1 MWIGTEASF
10 LYFLDFYQLPV
21 WQNCTDMAGKLIEV
35 EMSKDLIKV
44 NGELLTYSLEIIC
57 LLTGEDYTI
66 VKKHG
71 ESVTGGDPHAS
82 ELSPSSVVIPQINLD
97 HQMMKNMLNLAN
109 KIIQVV
115 KEEFSGTPGLEGSCE
130 GYNPHED
137 NSQISEHLTNLVN
150 LVNKMTKDKSQVI
163 GKISNHTLEL
173 IYLLIGEDYIVVK
186 KYNDTT
192 TDSSTSTVSEED
204 PNSVI
209 SEKNKAKKVL
219 MLANKIIKILTDRM
233 PIKNEDIEVCS
244 TMEEYI
250 KGYKE
255 FFRDVVLDTDQSQ
268 QELDDKSTI
277 KNNLNDDCSMES
289 ISAETIKEEGT
300 SVSPDVNA
308 NLSTQAKVSKRKSK
322 PVRLL
327 YKEFSPRKEKIVS
340 FYAKKTLDISY
351 EPSLPNDNKHIDS
364 KVQIDD
370 INLTSENDSF
380 DNSYKKINGFSD
392 PLAHESRRTTDVMNS
407 LVKEEDIGCFSED
420 SEIGQSEFSINSTQ
434 GKPYVCILCGK
445 NFTKKSHLVTHRR
458 VHTGEKPYGCADC
471 GKRFT
476 SNSTLVDHQR
486 IHRGEKPFV
495 CSDCGKSFTKNSNLI
510 DHQRTHTGEKPFT
523 CTTCGKSFARS
534 SNLVEHQKIHTGEK
548 SFICSECG
556 KGFSRSS
563 SLAEHQKIHTGGES
577 YICSECGQCFTKN
590 SSLVRHQSIHT
601 GEKPFMCS
609 ECGKSFSNSSN
620 LVRHQITHTGEKPF
634 TCPICGRNFNQNS
647 NLISH
652 QKTHREK
659 AAE

>member
-1 MWIGTEASF
+1 MVRCVSVPERPGHQPRLSQTVCSQTCKSF
-10 LYFLDFYQLPV
+10 EGAMNKEQI
-21 WQNCTDMAGKLIEV
+21 Q
-35 EMSKDLIKV
+35 V
-44 NGELLTYSLEIIC
+44 NGELLTSSLEIIC
-57 LLTGEDYTI
+57 LLTGEDYII

-71 ESVTGGDPHAS
+71 DSTTLGDTDAS
-82 ELSPSSVVIPQINLD
+82 EMSSASMAMPQIKLD
-97 HQMMKNMLNLAN
+97 HQMLKNMLNVAN
-109 KIIQVV
+109 KIIHVV
-115 KEEFSGTPGLEGSCE
+115 KEELSGTSGFLESSRE
-130 GYNPHED
+130 GNNPHID
-137 NSQISEHLTNLVN
+137 NHQISEHLTNLVN
-150 LVNKMTKDKSQVI
+150 LVNKMSKDKSQVI

-186 KYNDTT
+186 KYNDST

-204 PNSVI
+204 PSLVI
-209 SEKNKAKKVL
+209 SERNKAKKVL
-219 MLANKIIKILTDRM
+219 ALANKIITILTDRM
-233 PIKNEDIEVCS
+233 PVRHEDIEVYS
-244 TMEEYI
+244 TMEEYL
-250 KGYKE
+250 KGYRE
-255 FFRDVVLDTDQSQ
+255 FFKDGLMCNDQTQ
-268 QELDDKSTI
+268 KAPDDKLNI
-277 KNNLNDDCSMES
+277 KNSLDEYNMGSVGVDSV
-289 ISAETIKEEGT
+289 KEEST
-300 SVSPDVNA
+300 SIRPDISS
-308 NLSTQAKVSKRKSK
+308 LPTQAKVSKRKSK

-327 YKEFSPRKEKIVS
+327 HNEFSPRKEKPLPFHTVKKQEI
-340 FYAKKTLDISY
+340 FYEA
-351 EPSLPNDNKHIDS
+351 SLTNDNKQIES
-364 KVQIDD
+364 KVQK
-370 INLTSENDSF
+370 NDYVNVSNNGSF
-380 DNSYKKINGFSD
+380 DNAYKSVNGLSD
-392 PLAHESRRTTDVMNS
+392 PSTHEHKQTSDLIIPV
-407 LVKEEDIGCFSED
+407 VKEEDFSED
-420 SEIGQSEFSINSTQ
+420 SEIGPSEFCMNPTQ
-434 GKPYVCILCGK
+434 GKPYVCVLCGK

-458 VHTGEKPYGCADC
+458 VHTGEKPYACLDC

-495 CSDCGKSFTKNSNLI
+495 CTDCGKSFTKNSNLI

-523 CTTCGKSFARS
+523 CITCGKSFARS

-548 SFICSECG
+548 SFVCSECG

-601 GEKPFMCS
+601 GEKPFICF

-652 QKTHREK
+652 QKTHRDK
-659 AAE
+659 AVEVH

>member
-1 MWIGTEASF
+1 MNKEQI
-10 LYFLDFYQLPV
+10 Q
-21 WQNCTDMAGKLIEV
+21 
-35 EMSKDLIKV
+35 V
-44 NGELLTYSLEIIC
+44 NGELLTSSLEIIY
-57 LLTGEDYTI
+57 LLTGEDYVI

-71 ESVTGGDPHAS
+71 DSTTGGNTPESEMSSAS
-82 ELSPSSVVIPQINLD
+82 MIIPLIKLD
-97 HQMMKNMLNLAN
+97 YQMLKNMLNVAN
-109 KIIQVV
+109 KIIHVV
-115 KEEFSGTPGLEGSCE
+115 KEELSGTSGFLESSREGS
-130 GYNPHED
+130 NPHED
-137 NSQISEHLTNLVN
+137 NYQISEHLTNLVN
-150 LVNKMTKDKSQVI
+150 LVNKMSKDKSQVI

-186 KYNDTT
+186 KKYNDAT

-204 PNSVI
+204 PNLVI

-219 MLANKIIKILTDRM
+219 ALANKIITILTDRM
-233 PIKNEDIEVCS
+233 PIKHEDIEVYS
-244 TMEEYI
+244 TMEEYL
-250 KGYKE
+250 KGYRE
-255 FFRDVVLDTDQSQ
+255 FFKDGLMHNDQSQ
-268 QELDDKSTI
+268 KAPGKVNI
-277 KNNLNDDCSMES
+277 KTSPDEYNMGS
-289 ISAETIKEEGT
+289 IGVDSLKEE
-300 SVSPDVNA
+300 SSSFRPDIIS
-308 NLSTQAKVSKRKSK
+308 NLPAQAKVSKRKSK

-327 YKEFSPRKEKIVS
+327 YNEFPPRKEKNVP
-340 FYAKKTLDISY
+340 FYTMKKQEILY
-351 EPSLPNDNKHIDS
+351 EPPLTNDNNQSES
-364 KVQIDD
+364 KVQKNDYV
-370 INLTSENDSF
+370 NLSNNGSF
-380 DNSYKKINGFSD
+380 DNSYKSVNGLSD
-392 PLAHESRRTTDVMNS
+392 PSANEHKQASDLINPV
-407 LVKEEDIGCFSED
+407 VKEEDFSED
-420 SEIGQSEFSINSTQ
+420 SEIGPSEFCINPTQ
-434 GKPYVCILCGK
+434 GKPYVCLLCGK

-458 VHTGEKPYGCADC
+458 VHTGEKPYACHDC

-495 CSDCGKSFTKNSNLI
+495 CTDCGKSFTKNSNLI

-548 SFICSECG
+548 SFVCSECG

-601 GEKPFMCS
+601 GEKPFICS

-659 AAE
+659 ATEVQ

>member
-1 MWIGTEASF
+1 M
-10 LYFLDFYQLPV
+10 
-21 WQNCTDMAGKLIEV
+21 N
-35 EMSKDLIKV
+35 KDLAQV
-44 NGELLTYSLEIIC
+44 HSELLTYGLEIIC
-57 LLTGEDYTI
+57 LLTGENYTV

-71 ESVTGGDPHAS
+71 EVVAGSDPPAS
-82 ELSPSSVVIPQINLD
+82 EMSSDSMVIPQISLD
-97 HQMMKNMLNLAN
+97 HQTMKNVLNLAN
-109 KIIQVV
+109 KISQVV
-115 KEEFSGTPGLEGSCE
+115 KEEFSGTSGFLEGSCE
-130 GYNPHED
+130 GSTPHEE
-137 NSQISEHLTNLVN
+137 NGQISEHLTNLVN

-186 KYNDTT
+186 KYNN
-192 TDSSTSTVSEED
+192 STIDNSASTVSEED

-209 SEKNKAKKVL
+209 CEKNKAKKVL
-219 MLANKIIKILTDRM
+219 VLANKIIKILTDQM
-233 PIKNEDIEVCS
+233 PIKNEDIEVYS
-244 TMEEYI
+244 TMEEYL
-250 KGYKE
+250 KGYRE
-255 FFRDVVLDTDQSQ
+255 FFKDVVMDKDQSQ
-268 QELDDKSTI
+268 HTPDNKSNN
-277 KNNLNDDCSMES
+277 KNNLDEHKMES
-289 ISAETIKEEGT
+289 TCADSSTQEST
-300 SVSPDVNA
+300 SISPDDENA
-308 NLSTQAKVSKRKSK
+308 NLQTQLKVSKRKSK

-327 YKEFSPRKEKIVS
+327 YTEYSPRKEKTVS
-340 FYAKKTLDISY
+340 YDTFKKQEISH
-351 EPSLPNDNKHIDS
+351 EPSLTNDDKQMPSKIQKDDDPNLIP
-364 KVQIDD
+364 
-370 INLTSENDSF
+370 TNDPF
-380 DNSYKKINGFSD
+380 NNTYKNVNGLSD
-392 PLAHESRRTTDVMNS
+392 PSSHESKQTTEDMKAMM
-407 LVKEEDIGCFSED
+407 KEEDLGSFSED
-420 SEIGQSEFSINSTQ
+420 GEIGQSEFCVNPSQ
-434 GKPYVCILCGK
+434 GKPYICVLCGK

-458 VHTGEKPYGCADC
+458 VHTGEKPYACHDC

-510 DHQRTHTGEKPFT
+510 DHQRTHTGEKPFA

-548 SFICSECG
+548 SFVCSECG

-563 SLAEHQKIHTGGES
+563 SLSEHQKIHTGGES

-601 GEKPFMCS
+601 GEKPFICS

-634 TCPICGRNFNQNS
+634 TCPVCGRNFNQNS

-659 AAE
+659 ATEIK

>member
-1 MWIGTEASF
+1 M
-10 LYFLDFYQLPV
+10 
-21 WQNCTDMAGKLIEV
+21 NR
-35 EMSKDLIKV
+35 DLVQV
-44 NGELLTYSLEIIC
+44 NGELLTHSLEIIC
-57 LLTGEDYTI
+57 LLTGENYTI

-71 ESVTGGDPHAS
+71 ESAADKNPPAS
-82 ELSPSSVVIPQINLD
+82 ERSSSSVVIPQIILD

-115 KEEFSGTPGLEGSCE
+115 KEELSGMSGLFGGSC
-130 GYNPHED
+130 GGSNSHED
-137 NSQISEHLTNLVN
+137 NLQISEHLTNLAN
-150 LVNKMTKDKSQVI
+150 LVNKLTKDKSQ
-163 GKISNHTLEL
+163 
-173 IYLLIGEDYIVVK
+173 DYIVVK
-186 KYNDTT
+186 NYNDATE
-192 TDSSTSTVSEED
+192 DSNIASEMSKED
-204 PNSVI
+204 PSSVI
-209 SEKNKAKKVL
+209 CDKNKAKKVL
-219 MLANKIIKILTDRM
+219 LHATKIIKILTEQM
-233 PIKNEDIEVCS
+233 PIKPEDIEVYS
-244 TMEEYI
+244 TMEEYL
-250 KGYKE
+250 KGYRE
-255 FFRDVVLDTDQSQ
+255 FFKDVLVVNDKSQ
-268 QELDDKSTI
+268 WTTDDKSSL
-277 KNNLNDDCSMES
+277 KNCLDKQSMES
-289 ISAETIKEEGT
+289 TSGDFTKEDGT
-300 SVSPDVNA
+300 SIRTDLNA
-308 NLSTQAKVSKRKSK
+308 NLSMQAKVSKRKSK

-327 YKEFSPRKEKIVS
+327 CTEFPPRKEKNVP
-340 FYAKKTLDISY
+340 FNTFKKEEISY
-351 EPSLPNDNKHIDS
+351 EPSLTSDEK
-364 KVQIDD
+364 QIDLTVQKSVD
-370 INLTSENDSF
+370 LILTSENDSF
-380 DNSYKKINGFSD
+380 NNLSINGLS
-392 PLAHESRRTTDVMNS
+392 LSHEHQIADVTNEF
-407 LVKEEDIGCFSED
+407 LKEDDMGSFSED
-420 SEIGQSEFSINSTQ
+420 GEIGQSELCINPTQ
-434 GKPYVCILCGK
+434 EKPYVCGLCGK

-458 VHTGEKPYGCADC
+458 VHTGEKPYSCHDC

-495 CSDCGKSFTKNSNLI
+495 CTDCGKSFTKNSNLI

-601 GEKPFMCS
+601 GEKPFICS

-652 QKTHREK
+652 QKTHRHK
-659 AAE
+659 ATEIN

>member
-1 MWIGTEASF
+1 M
-10 LYFLDFYQLPV
+10 
-21 WQNCTDMAGKLIEV
+21 
-35 EMSKDLIKV
+35 
-44 NGELLTYSLEIIC
+44 
-57 LLTGEDYTI
+57 DYTI

-71 ESVTGGDPHAS
+71 ESVTKRDPPAS
-82 ELSPSSVVIPQINLD
+82 EMSSTSMIIPQINLD
-97 HQMMKNMLNLAN
+97 HQIIKNMQNLAN
-109 KIIQVV
+109 KIIQVI
-115 KEEFSGTPGLEGSCE
+115 KEEFSGTSGLEGSCE
-130 GYNPHED
+130 GNNSHED
-137 NSQISEHLTNLVN
+137 NGQISEHLNNLVN
-150 LVNKMTKDKSQVI
+150 LVNKMTKDKSQVMA
-163 GKISNHTLEL
+163 KISNHALEL

-186 KYNDTT
+186 KYNDAT
-192 TDSSTSTVSEED
+192 TDSSMSNSSEED

-209 SEKNKAKKVL
+209 CVKNKAKKVL
-219 MLANKIIKILTDRM
+219 LLANKIIKILTDRM
-233 PIKNEDIEVCS
+233 PIKHEDIEVYS
-244 TMEEYI
+244 TMEEYL
-250 KGYKE
+250 KGYRE
-255 FFRDVVLDTDQSQ
+255 FFRDVVMDSDQSQ
-268 QELDDKSTI
+268 QPPDNQSNIRNSLDE
-277 KNNLNDDCSMES
+277 CSMES
-289 ISAETIKEEGT
+289 TSVHSVKEEST
-300 SVSPDVNA
+300 SLTPDLNA
-308 NLSTQAKVSKRKSK
+308 NLATQAKVSKRKSK
-322 PVRLL
+322 PVRLC
-327 YKEFSPRKEKIVS
+327 EFPQRKDKNVPFFTMNKQE
-340 FYAKKTLDISY
+340 ISY
-351 EPSLPNDNKHIDS
+351 DPSLTNDNKQMDS
-364 KVQIDD
+364 
-370 INLTSENDSF
+370 NLQKDNANVTSNNDSF
-380 DNSYKKINGFSD
+380 DNSYKEVNGSSE
-392 PLAHESRRTTDVMNS
+392 PSSHEHKLMTGVMKAM
-407 LVKEEDIGCFSED
+407 VKEEDTGGFSED
-420 SEIGQSEFSINSTQ
+420 GEIGQSEFCVNPTQ
-434 GKPYVCILCGK
+434 GKPYVCVLCGK

-458 VHTGEKPYGCADC
+458 VHTGEKPYACHDC

-495 CSDCGKSFTKNSNLI
+495 CPDCGKSFTKNSNLI
-510 DHQRTHTGEKPFT
+510 DHQRTHTGEKPFA

-601 GEKPFMCS
+601 GEKPFICS

-659 AAE
+659 AAEIN

>member
-1 MWIGTEASF
+1 MKSHGERRASKIK
-10 LYFLDFYQLPV
+10 
-21 WQNCTDMAGKLIEV
+21 G
-35 EMSKDLIKV
+35 EMNKDLVQV
-44 NGELLTYSLEIIC
+44 NGQLLTYSLEIIC
-57 LLTGEDYTI
+57 LLTGEDYTV

-71 ESVTGGDPHAS
+71 ESVTGGDAPAS
-82 ELSPSSVVIPQINLD
+82 ELSAASMVMPQINLD
-97 HQMMKNMLNLAN
+97 HQMMKNMLDLAN
-109 KIIQVV
+109 KIIQAV
-115 KEEFSGTPGLEGSCE
+115 KEEFSGTSGFLEGSCE
-130 GYNPHED
+130 GNNPHED

-150 LVNKMTKDKSQVI
+150 LVNKMSKDKSQVI

-186 KYNDTT
+186 KYNDNT
-192 TDSSTSTVSEED
+192 TDSSTSTVSEDD
-204 PNSVI
+204 PNLVI
-209 SEKNKAKKVL
+209 CEKNKAKKVL
-219 MLANKIIKILTDRM
+219 VLANKIIKILTDQM
-233 PIKNEDIEVCS
+233 PIKYEDIEVYS
-244 TMEEYI
+244 TMEEYL

-255 FFRDVVLDTDQSQ
+255 FLKDVVLDNDQSQ
-268 QELDDKSTI
+268 HGPGGKLKI
-277 KNNLNDDCSMES
+277 KNSLDEPNTES
-289 ISAETIKEEGT
+289 TEVDTIEEGT
-300 SVSPDVNA
+300 SIRPDLNA
-308 NLSTQAKVSKRKSK
+308 DLRTQAKVSKRKSK

-327 YKEFSPRKEKIVS
+327 YTEFTHRKEKTVS
-340 FYAKKTLDISY
+340 FNTSKKQEISY
-351 EPSLPNDNKHIDS
+351 EPSFTNDSEQTDS
-364 KVQIDD
+364 KVQKYDD
-370 INLTSENDSF
+370 VNLTSSNDSF
-380 DNSYKKINGFSD
+380 DNTSINGLSD
-392 PLAHESRRTTDVMNS
+392 PSSHECKPTADV
-407 LVKEEDIGCFSED
+407 LKAIVKEEDIGAFSED
-420 SEIGQSEFSINSTQ
+420 SEIGPAEFSMNPTHA
-434 GKPYVCILCGK
+434 KPYVCGLCGK

-458 VHTGEKPYGCADC
+458 VHTGEKPYACHDC

-495 CSDCGKSFTKNSNLI
+495 CTDCGKSFTKNSNLI
-510 DHQRTHTGEKPFT
+510 DHQRTHTGEKPFA

-601 GEKPFMCS
+601 GEKPFICS

-652 QKTHREK
+652 QKTHRHKVTEIK
-659 AAE
+659 

>member
-1 MWIGTEASF
+1 M
-10 LYFLDFYQLPV
+10 
-21 WQNCTDMAGKLIEV
+21 N
-35 EMSKDLIKV
+35 KDLVQV

-66 VKKHG
+66 VKKNG
-71 ESVTGGDPHAS
+71 DSVTGGDPPAS
-82 ELSPSSVVIPQINLD
+82 EMSSTSVVIPEINLD
-97 HQMMKNMLNLAN
+97 HQMMKNMLHLAN

-115 KEEFSGTPGLEGSCE
+115 KEEFCGTSGFLEGGRE
-130 GYNPHED
+130 GNNLQED
-137 NSQISEHLTNLVN
+137 SSQISEHLTNLVN

-163 GKISNHTLEL
+163 GEISNHTLEL
-173 IYLLIGEDYIVVK
+173 IYLLIGEEYIVVK
-186 KYNDTT
+186 KYNDT
-192 TDSSTSTVSEED
+192 STEED
-204 PNSVI
+204 PKICERS
-209 SEKNKAKKVL
+209 KAKKVL
-219 MLANKIIKILTDRM
+219 VLANKIIKILAEQM
-233 PIKNEDIEVCS
+233 PIKHEDIEVYS
-244 TMEEYI
+244 TVKEYL
-250 KGYKE
+250 KGYRE
-255 FFRDVVLDTDQSQ
+255 FIEDVILDNDQSPQ
-268 QELDDKSTI
+268 APDDKSNI
-277 KNNLNDDCSMES
+277 KNSLDELHIESTGVDC
-289 ISAETIKEEGT
+289 IKEEST
-300 SVSPDVNA
+300 SIRSDLNA
-308 NLSTQAKVSKRKSK
+308 NFPTQAKISKRKSK

-327 YKEFSPRKEKIVS
+327 YTEFNARKEKDVH
-340 FYAKKTLDISY
+340 FHTCKKQEPCY
-351 EPSLPNDNKHIDS
+351 EPSLPNDDKQMGCSMQKDS
-364 KVQIDD
+364 DV
-370 INLTSENDSF
+370 NLSSTDF
-380 DNSYKKINGFSD
+380 DNSYKCINVLSD
-392 PLAHESRRTTDVMNS
+392 LSSHESKQTKDVMKAM
-407 LVKEEDIGCFSED
+407 VKEEDIRGFPED
-420 SEIGQSEFSINSTQ
+420 GEIRQSELCTSPTQ
-434 GKPYVCILCGK
+434 GKPYVCLLCGK

-458 VHTGEKPYGCADC
+458 VHTGEKPYACHDC

-510 DHQRTHTGEKPFT
+510 DHQRTHTGEKPFG

-548 SFICSECG
+548 SFVCSECG

-601 GEKPFMCS
+601 GEKPFICF

-634 TCPICGRNFNQNS
+634 TCPVCGRNFNQNS

-652 QKTHREK
+652 QKIHRVKTEIK
-659 AAE
+659 

>member
-1 MWIGTEASF
+1 MVRCVSVPERPGHQPRLSQTVCS
-10 LYFLDFYQLPV
+10 Q
-21 WQNCTDMAGKLIEV
+21 
-35 EMSKDLIKV
+35 
-44 NGELLTYSLEIIC
+44 
-57 LLTGEDYTI
+57 DYII

-71 ESVTGGDPHAS
+71 DSTTLGDTDAS
-82 ELSPSSVVIPQINLD
+82 EMSSASMAMPQIKLD
-97 HQMMKNMLNLAN
+97 HQMLKNMLNVAN
-109 KIIQVV
+109 KIIHVV
-115 KEEFSGTPGLEGSCE
+115 KEELSGTSGFLESSRE
-130 GYNPHED
+130 GNNPHID
-137 NSQISEHLTNLVN
+137 NHQISEHLTNLVN
-150 LVNKMTKDKSQVI
+150 LVNKMSKDKSQVI

-186 KYNDTT
+186 KYNDST

-204 PNSVI
+204 PSLVI
-209 SEKNKAKKVL
+209 SERNKAKKVL
-219 MLANKIIKILTDRM
+219 ALANKIITILTDRM
-233 PIKNEDIEVCS
+233 PVRHEDIEVYS
-244 TMEEYI
+244 TMEEYL
-250 KGYKE
+250 KGYRE
-255 FFRDVVLDTDQSQ
+255 FFKDGLMCNDQTQ
-268 QELDDKSTI
+268 KAPDDKLNI
-277 KNNLNDDCSMES
+277 KNSLDEYNMGSVGVDSV
-289 ISAETIKEEGT
+289 KEEST
-300 SVSPDVNA
+300 SIRPDISS
-308 NLSTQAKVSKRKSK
+308 LPTQAKVSKRKSK

-327 YKEFSPRKEKIVS
+327 HNEFSPRKEKPLPFHTVKKQEI
-340 FYAKKTLDISY
+340 FYEA
-351 EPSLPNDNKHIDS
+351 SLTNDNKQIES
-364 KVQIDD
+364 KVQK
-370 INLTSENDSF
+370 NDYVNVSNNGSF
-380 DNSYKKINGFSD
+380 DNAYKSVNGLSD
-392 PLAHESRRTTDVMNS
+392 PSTHEHKQTSDLIIPV
-407 LVKEEDIGCFSED
+407 VKEEDFSED
-420 SEIGQSEFSINSTQ
+420 SEIGPSEFCMNPTQ
-434 GKPYVCILCGK
+434 GKPYVCVLCGK

-458 VHTGEKPYGCADC
+458 VHTGEKPYACLDC

-495 CSDCGKSFTKNSNLI
+495 CTDCGKSFTKNSNLI

-523 CTTCGKSFARS
+523 CITCGKSFARS

-548 SFICSECG
+548 SFVCSECG

-601 GEKPFMCS
+601 GEKPFICF

-652 QKTHREK
+652 QKTHRDK
-659 AAE
+659 AVEVH

>member
-1 MWIGTEASF
+1 
-10 LYFLDFYQLPV
+10 
-21 WQNCTDMAGKLIEV
+21 
-35 EMSKDLIKV
+35 MSS
-44 NGELLTYSLEIIC
+44 TSL
-57 LLTGEDYTI
+57 
-66 VKKHG
+66 
-71 ESVTGGDPHAS
+71 
-82 ELSPSSVVIPQINLD
+82 VIPQINLD
-97 HQMMKNMLNLAN
+97 SLMMKNMLNLAN

-115 KEEFSGTPGLEGSCE
+115 KEEFSGTLGFLESSYE
-130 GYNPHED
+130 GNYPHED

-150 LVNKMTKDKSQVI
+150 LVNKMAKDKSQVI

-192 TDSSTSTVSEED
+192 ADNRTSSVSEED

-209 SEKNKAKKVL
+209 CERNKAKKVL
-219 MLANKIIKILTDRM
+219 VLADKIIKILTDQM
-233 PIKNEDIEVCS
+233 PIKHEDIEVYS
-244 TMEEYI
+244 TMEEYL
-250 KGYKE
+250 KGYRE
-255 FFRDVVLDTDQSQ
+255 FFKDVVMDSDQRQ
-268 QELDDKSTI
+268 KAPDDKLNIDEYKAKSTYV
-277 KNNLNDDCSMES
+277 DS
-289 ISAETIKEEGT
+289 IKEEST
-300 SVSPDVNA
+300 SINHDLTE
-308 NLSTQAKVSKRKSK
+308 NLPMHAKVSKRKSK

-327 YKEFSPRKEKIVS
+327 YKELPAQKEKNVAT
-340 FYAKKTLDISY
+340 YTLKKQEISY
-351 EPSLPNDNKHIDS
+351 EPAFTNTHQ
-364 KVQIDD
+364 QIESYEQIGDD
-370 INLTSENDSF
+370 LNLTSNNDSF
-380 DNSYKKINGFSD
+380 DNSEDKSFNGLSD
-392 PLAHESRRTTDVMNS
+392 PLSNESKPATDVMKAI
-407 LVKEEDIGCFSED
+407 VKEEEIGGFSED
-420 SEIGQSEFSINSTQ
+420 SEIGQSEFCINSSQ
-434 GKPYVCILCGK
+434 IKPYVCVLCSK

-458 VHTGEKPYGCADC
+458 VHTGEKPYACDDC

-476 SNSTLVDHQR
+476 SNSTLIDHQR

-534 SNLVEHQKIHTGEK
+534 SNLVEHQKIHTGKK
-548 SFICSECG
+548 SFVCSECG

-601 GEKPFMCS
+601 GEKPFICS

-634 TCPICGRNFNQNS
+634 TCPVCGRNFNQNS
-647 NLISH
+647 NLLSH
-652 QKTHREK
+652 QKTHRDK
-659 AAE
+659 ATEIM